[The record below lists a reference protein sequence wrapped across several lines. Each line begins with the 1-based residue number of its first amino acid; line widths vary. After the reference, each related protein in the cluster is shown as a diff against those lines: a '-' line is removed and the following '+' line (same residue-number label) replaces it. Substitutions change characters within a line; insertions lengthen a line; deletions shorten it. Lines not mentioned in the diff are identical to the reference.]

1 MRRNEYSNG
10 TERQAQ
16 PNPEV
21 EARPHRRRFSAE
33 YKRQIVAEAAR
44 CDEAGDIGALL
55 RREGLYSS
63 HLSDWRRQAEAGKL
77 ANASKGKQ
85 ARKVEQA
92 TQELAR
98 LRQENE
104 RLRSQVAQA
113 ELIMSAQKKLAQAFE
128 TALSL
133 GKEVPS

>member
-1 MRRNEYSNG
+1 MRRNEQTNG
-10 TERQAQ
+10 TERLAQA
-16 PNPEV
+16 NPEV
-21 EARPHRRRFSAE
+21 EARPSRRRFSAE

-44 CDEAGDIGALL
+44 YNEPGDIGALL

-63 HLSDWRRQAEAGKL
+63 QLSDWRRQAEAGKL
-77 ANASKGKQ
+77 ASLSKGKQ
-85 ARKVEQA
+85 ERKLEQNG
-92 TQELAR
+92 QEMAR

-128 TALSL
+128 NALSL
-133 GKEVPS
+133 GKQVPS

>member
-1 MRRNEYSNG
+1 MRRNEYNNG
-10 TERQAQ
+10 TERLVQ

-21 EARPHRRRFSAE
+21 EARPNRRRFSAE

-44 CDEAGDIGALL
+44 CDEPGGIGALL

-63 HLSDWRRQAEAGKL
+63 QLSDWRRQAEAGKL
-77 ANASKGKQ
+77 ANSAKGKQ
-85 ARKVEQA
+85 ERKVEQT

-128 TALSL
+128 NALSL